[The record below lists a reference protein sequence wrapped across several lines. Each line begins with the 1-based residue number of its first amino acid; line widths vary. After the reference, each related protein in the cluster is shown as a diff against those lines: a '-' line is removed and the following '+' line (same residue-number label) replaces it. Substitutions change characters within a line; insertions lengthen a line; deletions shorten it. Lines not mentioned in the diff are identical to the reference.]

1 MTEVNSLNP
10 LKLPECTYALFYI
23 IGNYLISV
31 DKKRRILLHVLLYM
45 KDKILNNKE
54 LLEAWDWESGRP
66 TGISITRGESYRTGT
81 PHEGVHLWIAR
92 NAGADV
98 ELLFQHRAKNKALY
112 PDCLDITVGGHVTF
126 GQDEE
131 NAGKIRKEAM
141 EEIGISVNEPEL
153 ADIGF
158 CRFEDKTDDYH
169 HREFQH
175 VYLLAD
181 QRPLDSYIFNDGEVI
196 GLYAVPSLFLESLL
210 KKDSSMTVEGFDG
223 RTIIR
228 RSLSRKDFHP
238 MIFDKRMKL
247 YMSVVIRGARELVR
261 TGKVTVTMSQI

>member
-1 MTEVNSLNP
+1 
-10 LKLPECTYALFYI
+10 
-23 IGNYLISV
+23 
-31 DKKRRILLHVLLYM
+31 M
-45 KDKILNNKE
+45 KQEILNNKE

-66 TGISITRGESYRTGT
+66 TGVSITRGESYRTGI

-92 NAGADV
+92 DAGDDI

-126 GQDEE
+126 GQDK
-131 NAGKIRKEAM
+131 GKISKEAL
-141 EEIGISVNEPEL
+141 EEIGISVNESEL
-153 ADIGF
+153 TDLGY

-196 GLYAVPSLFLESLL
+196 GLYAVPSLFIELIL
-210 KKDSSMTVEGFDG
+210 KKDSSMIVEGFDG
-223 RTIIR
+223 VMIIK

-238 MIFDKRMKL
+238 MIFDDRMKN
-247 YMSVVIRGARELVR
+247 YMSVVIRSARELVR
-261 TGKVTVTMSQI
+261 TGKVTETMSQI

>member
-1 MTEVNSLNP
+1 
-10 LKLPECTYALFYI
+10 
-23 IGNYLISV
+23 
-31 DKKRRILLHVLLYM
+31 M
-45 KDKILNNKE
+45 KQEILNNKE

-66 TGISITRGESYRTGT
+66 TGVSITRGESYRTGT

-92 NAGADV
+92 NAGDDI

-126 GQDEE
+126 GQDE
-131 NAGKIRKEAM
+131 GKISKEAM
-141 EEIGISVNEPEL
+141 EEIGISVNESEL
-153 ADIGF
+153 TDLGY

-196 GLYAVPSLFLESLL
+196 GLYAVPSLFIELIL
-210 KKDSSMTVEGFDG
+210 KNDSSMIVEGFDG
-223 RTIIR
+223 VMIIK

-238 MIFDKRMKL
+238 MIFDDRMKN
-247 YMSVVIRGARELVR
+247 YMSVVIRSARELVR
-261 TGKVTVTMSQI
+261 AGKVTETMSQI

>member
-1 MTEVNSLNP
+1 
-10 LKLPECTYALFYI
+10 
-23 IGNYLISV
+23 
-31 DKKRRILLHVLLYM
+31 M
-45 KDKILNNKE
+45 KQEILNNKE

-66 TGISITRGESYRTGT
+66 TGVSITRGESYRTGT

-92 NAGADV
+92 DAGDDI

-126 GQDEE
+126 GQDK
-131 NAGKIRKEAM
+131 GKISKEAL
-141 EEIGISVNEPEL
+141 EEIGISVNESEL
-153 ADIGF
+153 TDLGY

-196 GLYAVPSLFLESLL
+196 GLYAVPSLFIELIL
-210 KKDSSMTVEGFDG
+210 KKDSSMIVEGFDG
-223 RTIIR
+223 VMIIK

-238 MIFDKRMKL
+238 MIFDDRMKN
-247 YMSVVIRGARELVR
+247 YMSVVIRSARELVR
-261 TGKVTVTMSQI
+261 TGKVTETMFQI